1 MKDVIFF
8 SPPDIRAFG
17 NIDVRHID
25 ADMFPLGIAYIASYL
40 RENNFS
46 VGLIDLRY
54 YGNKWQNVIE
64 NVIKREAPR
73 FVGIPCVTPTILEV
87 MKISEIVKRIN
98 PGIKVVW
105 GGPHP
110 SALPEECMKFKYVDM
125 ITIGEGEETF
135 KELISGKRLSQIKGL
150 CYRDKKDKVKINP
163 RRALIQN
170 LDKLPWPAYDML
182 PLERYGNP
190 FLGKS
195 LIMVTGRGCPYNC
208 AFCSSK
214 VIHQGK
220 YRVRSPKNV
229 VDEIEYLY
237 KKYNVKKIMF
247 VDDTFTA
254 YPQRTMEICKELIR
268 RGIKIE
274 WACDTRVNF
283 ITEELLRIM
292 KKAGCRLVKFGVE
305 SGDQK
310 ILNIIHKGITLEQV
324 RRAVALAKKVGLQT
338 HGFFIIGHPYDTKE
352 TIMKTIRFAKELK
365 LDYAQ
370 FSVMTPLPG
379 TEVLTMAEHDKGIKL
394 LTKDWWR
401 FQRYGRPVIELPSVS
416 AKELTYYHK
425 LAYRSFYFSAGYIFR
440 RIMHTKISEF
450 PKLVIRAFSL
460 FKFITK

>member
-1 MKDVIFF
+1 MKDAVFF

-17 NIDVRHID
+17 NMDIRHID

-40 RENNFS
+40 RENGFS

-54 YGNKWQNVIE
+54 YGNKWQSIVE
-64 NVIKREAPR
+64 NVIRRENPK

-87 MKISEIVKRIN
+87 MKISEIVKRVDPN
-98 PGIKVVW
+98 VRVVW

-110 SALPEECMKFKYVDM
+110 SAVPEGSMKFRYVDM
-125 ITIGEGEETF
+125 IVIGEGEETF
-135 KELISGKRLSQIKGL
+135 KELISGKKLSQIKGL
-150 CYRDKKDKVKINP
+150 CYRSKNKIKINQ
-163 RRALIQN
+163 RRQLIEN
-170 LDKLPWPAYDML
+170 LDELPWPAYDML

-214 VIHQGK
+214 VIHQGR
-220 YRVRSPKNV
+220 YRVRSPRNV

-237 KKYNVKKIMF
+237 KKHHVRKLMF

-254 YPQRTMEICKELIR
+254 YPKRTTEICNEIIK

-274 WACDTRVNF
+274 WACDTRVNS
-283 ITEELLRIM
+283 ITEELLRTM
-292 KKAGCRLVKFGVE
+292 KRAGCRLVKFGVE

-310 ILNIIHKGITLEQV
+310 ILNIIRKGITLEQV
-324 RRAVALAKKVGLQT
+324 KRAVAFAKRVGLET
-338 HGFFIIGHPYDTKE
+338 HGFFIIGHPYDTKK
-352 TIMKTIRFAKELK
+352 TIKKTIRFAKELK

-379 TEVLTMAEHDKGIKL
+379 TEVLTMAEHNKGIRL
-394 LTKDWWR
+394 LTKDWWK
-401 FQRYGRPVIELPSVS
+401 FQRYGKPVIELPSMS
-416 AKELTYYHK
+416 AKELEHYHK
-425 LAYRSFYFSAGYIFR
+425 VAYRSFYFSPGYIFR
-440 RIMHTKISEF
+440 RVLHTRISDF
-450 PKLVIRAFSL
+450 PKLIMKALSL